1 MSDYIYGRN
10 AALEVLKSTRSVNK
24 IFVLQGQST
33 GSIRE
38 IIALAKER
46 RIAVEEVG
54 NAKLNAL
61 IPNVKHQGVIVTVA
75 PVDYYDLDDVLKMA
89 EAKGEA
95 PFLILLN
102 ELQDPQNVGAILRT
116 ANIAGVHGVLIT
128 KRHSCPL
135 TGTVAKI
142 SAGAIEHTPVVQI
155 GNVAQTLDTLKK
167 RGLWVVGADM
177 NGSDYFATDLQ
188 GPIVLVV
195 GSEGEGLGRL
205 VKEKCDILVKIP
217 MFGQITS
224 LNASVACG
232 VLAFDIVRQRIL
244 GGRAR

>member
-10 AALEVLKSTRSVNK
+10 AVLETLKSQRSINK
-24 IFVLQGQST
+24 IFVQQGQST

-38 IIALAKER
+38 ILAVAKDR
-46 RIAVEEVG
+46 KIFVEEVG
-54 NAKLNAL
+54 AAKLNTMVPDAR
-61 IPNVKHQGVIVTVA
+61 HQGVIAAVA
-75 PVDYYDLDDVLKMA
+75 PIDYYDLDDVLSMA
-89 EAKGEA
+89 QDKGEA

-116 ANIAGVHGVLIT
+116 ANIAGAHGVLIT
-128 KRHSCPL
+128 KRRSCPL

-142 SAGAIEHTPVVQI
+142 SAGAVEHTPVVQI
-155 GNVAQTLDTLKK
+155 GNVAQTLDYLKK
-167 RGLWVVGADM
+167 QGLWVVGADM
-177 NGSDYFATDLQ
+177 DGKEYFAENLQ
-188 GPIVLVV
+188 GPIVLVI

-205 VKEKCDILVKIP
+205 VKDKCDILVKIP

-232 VLAFDIVRQRIL
+232 ILTFDIVRQRL
-244 GGRAR
+244 GGGR

>member
-10 AALEVLKSTRSVNK
+10 AVLEVLKSQRSINK
-24 IFVLQGQST
+24 IFVQQGQGT

-38 IIALAKER
+38 IVAVAKDR
-46 RIAVEEVG
+46 KIFIEEVG
-54 NAKLNAL
+54 AAKLNTLVPDAR
-61 IPNVKHQGVIVTVA
+61 HQGVIAAVA
-75 PVDYYDLDDVLKMA
+75 PIDYYDLDDVLA
-89 EAKGEA
+89 IAHSKGEA

-116 ANIAGVHGVLIT
+116 ANIAGAHGVLIT
-128 KRHSCPL
+128 KRRSCPL

-142 SAGAIEHTPVVQI
+142 SAGAVEHTPVVQI
-155 GNVAQTLDTLKK
+155 GNVAQTLDYLKK
-167 RGLWVVGADM
+167 QGLWVVGADM
-177 NGSDYFATDLQ
+177 NGKEYFAENLQ
-188 GPIVLVV
+188 GPIVLVI

-205 VKEKCDILVKIP
+205 VKDKCDILVKIP

-232 VLAFDIVRQRIL
+232 ILTFDIVRQRL
-244 GGRAR
+244 NGGR

>member
-10 AALEVLKSTRSVNK
+10 AALEVLKSPRSINK
-24 IFVLQGQST
+24 IFVMQGQST

-38 IIALAKER
+38 ILALAKER
-46 RIAVEEVG
+46 RINVEEVG
-54 NAKLNAL
+54 AAKLNTL
-61 IPNVKHQGVIVTVA
+61 LPNAKHQGVIVAVA
-75 PVDYYDLDDVLKMA
+75 PVDYYDLDDVLAIA

-116 ANIAGVHGVLIT
+116 ANIAGAHGVLIT

-142 SAGAIEHTPVVQI
+142 SAGAVEHTPVVQI
-155 GNVAQTLDTLKK
+155 GNVAQTLDNLKK

-177 NGSDYFATDLQ
+177 QGSDYFATDLQ

-232 VLAFDIVRQRIL
+232 VLAFDIVRQRIV
-244 GGRAR
+244 GGSRA